1 MQMRLGRDRV
11 ARELSAVPH
20 PHYPTGPPPPPQTSP
35 HLITRTHHPYL
46 SCPRHQPVSQ
56 HFSPH
61 EHFNCS
67 RHPSAYHFAKSVG
80 RVQ

>member
-35 HLITRTHHPYL
+35 
-46 SCPRHQPVSQ
+46 
-56 HFSPH
+56 SPTNLPATASLGPIIH
-61 EHFNCS
+61 ISRDRVINCL
-67 RHPSAYHFAKSVG
+67 AAL
-80 RVQ
+80 